1 MHLTDL
7 KEEEIEIAIKVGISK
22 NNYYH
27 SQLKF
32 IIYILM
38 GHIRLAMRSVI
49 LYIRSPLAFKQKSS
63 WFLDASKI
71 DLI

>member
-7 KEEEIEIAIKVGISK
+7 KEEEIEMAIKVGISK

-49 LYIRSPLAFKQKSS
+49 LGHFVHSEPSGLSAEVFVVFRRQ
-63 WFLDASKI
+63 
-71 DLI
+71 